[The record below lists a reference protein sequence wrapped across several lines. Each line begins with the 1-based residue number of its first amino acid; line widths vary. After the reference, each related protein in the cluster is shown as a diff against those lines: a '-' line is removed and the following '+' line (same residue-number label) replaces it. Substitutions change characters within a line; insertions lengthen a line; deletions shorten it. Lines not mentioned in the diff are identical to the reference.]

1 MSTWQKGREGE
12 KRAERF
18 LCERGYKVVARNFRS
33 RRGEIDIVVE
43 KGDRIVFVEVKN
55 WDYLDTA
62 DLEYSIDRRKQQRIC
77 ETSRYFMH
85 SHPEFGQRRICFDVI
100 LVSRKTPRVIHYE
113 NAFSAAG

>member
-43 KGDRIVFVEVKN
+43 KGDRIVF
-55 WDYLDTA
+55 
-62 DLEYSIDRRKQQRIC
+62 
-77 ETSRYFMH
+77 
-85 SHPEFGQRRICFDVI
+85 
-100 LVSRKTPRVIHYE
+100 
-113 NAFSAAG
+113 